1 MGSIWRG
8 GDDPGA
14 QRPLDDPCSKD
25 SGPPR
30 PGGGGSRG
38 PMEVAERAAGVLQ
51 PAWGNHWPCLELGAG
66 TGKRKH
72 WGSSHP
78 EGWQSRAG
86 NPSWCPGRQGVG
98 SSSPIHSLSSSHHL
112 ANRRTSG
119 FWKIARL
126 GLGGAGEQRRPPRR
140 SQTVCLEVEPDLQ
153 WCRGDAGGQ
162 DQAERE
168 AHNLS
173 SNSQEGRGL
182 PSSSLWPQ
190 RCPARAR
197 KWEC

>member
-1 MGSIWRG
+1 MIQGLRDPWTILVPKTLVPHG
-8 GDDPGA
+8 QGVEAPGA
-14 QRPLDDPCSKD
+14 PWRLQREQQACSNL
-25 SGPPR
+25 
-30 PGGGGSRG
+30 PGETTG
-38 PMEVAERAAGVLQ
+38 
-51 PAWGNHWPCLELGAG
+51 PAWSWELGQG
-66 TGKRKH
+66 RGSTGAPAT
-72 WGSSHP
+72 P
-78 EGWQSRAG
+78 EGWQSCAG
-86 NPSWCPGRQGVG
+86 NPSWCPGRQGAG

-112 ANRRTSG
+112 ANRRTRG
-119 FWKIARL
+119 FRKIARL

-140 SQTVCLEVEPDLQ
+140 SQAVCLEVEPDLQ

-190 RCPARAR
+190 RRPARAR